1 MKYNYTEMKE
11 NEHSYDNFDL
21 RMTNEVPAVYVRS
34 KMPEDNG
41 NPYIEA
47 LPEARTEDE
56 VFTTYNKQPLF
67 PNEKEV
73 INEQL
78 SRIQLVVQIRNN
90 VLLCANTEK
99 QLMIW
104 ERKNEKIRIISISIM
119 KPINMIMVD
128 RNAVIYINECKEIKC
143 ISI

>member
-1 MKYNYTEMKE
+1 MYKSN
-11 NEHSYDNFDL
+11 
-21 RMTNEVPAVYVRS
+21 
-34 KMPEDNG
+34 
-41 NPYIEA
+41 
-47 LPEARTEDE
+47 
-56 VFTTYNKQPLF
+56 YNKGFTPK
-67 PNEKEV
+67 PKIDKYVIEKEV

>member
-67 PNEKEV
+67 PNEKEMRRY
-73 INEQL
+73 
-78 SRIQLVVQIRNN
+78 SIRWKT
-90 VLLCANTEK
+90 VWIFL
-99 QLMIW
+99 
-104 ERKNEKIRIISISIM
+104 IM
-119 KPINMIMVD
+119 KILYK
-128 RNAVIYINECKEIKC
+128 RN
-143 ISI
+143 